1 MNKRQVIVI
10 GSGPSGSSTAFY
22 LAQAGI
28 DVLLVDKESW
38 PRDKA
43 CGDAQIGTVFP
54 IYKEMGIFEEAAA
67 AAVNHMEG
75 FSFSGV
81 DEVVTSFMVP
91 YKFAFCTPR
100 RIIDDIVRR
109 GALRGGADFLANFEV
124 VDLIIERG
132 YVKGVRAVYEGK
144 RVEVRADAVI
154 IANGSH
160 SMQARQVGIFNEDPD
175 LAWYGARA
183 YFDGVKGMDSRCIE
197 EHLPHGMFYPAGY
210 MWVFPE
216 GGEVANIG
224 VFITETALIK
234 SGMRLEDFFWWWRD
248 NTKIGKERLGEAKLL
263 GEIKGWKLPSCRK
276 LGNNCV
282 NGAIAV
288 GDAGNGI
295 ECFTGEGFN
304 EAMQCGKIAA
314 AVMADAIKKNDLSAA
329 SLSVY
334 SQQAG
339 DKLNGY
345 YGLMGAVRD
354 HIATDPAV
362 YSNFLAYSRAL
373 PGYPNLGVIDIW
385 LKYMKEEL
393 KLPL

>member
-10 GSGPSGSSTAFY
+10 GSGPGGSSAAFY

-28 DVLLVDKESW
+28 DVLLTDKESW

-81 DEVVTSFMVP
+81 DEVITSFMAP

-109 GALRGGADFLANFEV
+109 GAVRGGADFLENFET

-132 YVKGVRAVYEGK
+132 YVKGVRAVYEG
-144 RVEVRADAVI
+144 RLTEVRADAVV

-183 YFDGVKGMDSRCIE
+183 YFDGVKGMDMRCIE
-197 EHLPHGMFYPAGY
+197 EHLPHEMFYPAGY

-224 VFITETALIK
+224 VFITETALKK
-234 SGMRLEDFFWWWRD
+234 SGMRLEDFFGWWRD
-248 NTKIGKERLGEAKLL
+248 NTKIGKERLGQAKLL
-263 GEIKGWKLPSCRK
+263 GEIKGWKLPSCRMI
-276 LGNNCV
+276 GNNCV

-304 EAMQCGKIAA
+304 EAMQSGKIAA
-314 AVMADAIKKNDLSAA
+314 QVLAGALKNGDVSAGALSDYTK
-329 SLSVY
+329 L
-334 SQQAG
+334 AG
-339 DKLNGY
+339 EALNGY
-345 YGLMGAVRD
+345 YGMMAAVRD
-354 HIATDPAV
+354 KIASDPAV
-362 YSNFLAYSRAL
+362 YSKFLAYSRAL
-373 PGYPNLGVIDIW
+373 PDYPNLGVIDVWI
-385 LKYMKEEL
+385 KYMKEEL
-393 KLPL
+393 QS

>member
-1 MNKRQVIVI
+1 MNKREVIVI
-10 GSGPSGSSTAFY
+10 GSGPSGSSAAFY

-43 CGDAQIGTVFP
+43 CGDAQIFTVFP

-67 AAVNHMEG
+67 AAVNHMTG
-75 FSFSGV
+75 FTFSGV
-81 DEVVTSFMVP
+81 DEVITSYMAP
-91 YKFAFCTPR
+91 EEFAFCTPR

-109 GALRGGADFLANFEV
+109 GALRGGADFLENFEV

-144 RVEVRADAVI
+144 RLEVRADAVI

-183 YFDGVKGMDSRCIE
+183 YFDGVKGMDFRCIE
-197 EHLPHGMFYPAGY
+197 EHLPHEMFYPAGY

-216 GGEVANIG
+216 GGEVANVG
-224 VFITETALIK
+224 VFITERALIK

-248 NTKIGKERLGEAKLL
+248 NTKIGKERLGEAKVL
-263 GEIKGWKLPSCRK
+263 GEIKGWKLPSCRQ

-304 EAMQCGKIAA
+304 EGMQSGKIAA
-314 AVMADAIKKNDLSAA
+314 EVMAEAVKKHDVSVEA
-329 SLSVY
+329 LSVY
-334 SQQAG
+334 NKLAG
-339 DKLNGY
+339 EKLNPY
-345 YGLMGAVRD
+345 YGMMSAVRD
-354 HIATDPAV
+354 NIASEPAA
-362 YSNFLAYSRAL
+362 YSKFLAYSRAL
-373 PGYPNLGVIDIW
+373 PGYPNVEIINTW
-385 LKYMKEEL
+385 IKYMKEEL
-393 KLPL
+393 KL